1 MHVIGRIEYIG
12 LERGRDL
19 MRAAVVEKRLG
30 ERANRR
36 EVTIMQA
43 EGMIGVW
50 RIDSA
55 LRCASRGV

>member
-1 MHVIGRIEYIG
+1 
-12 LERGRDL
+12 